1 MRTIEVTICSS
12 VRPTE
17 RVELVVSAIENIFS
31 GLIMDIRADRI
42 YAYNGPDSLK
52 TLHEL
57 LRRQEI
63 LDTGR
68 SVMLRGLVGDTTE
81 FQLSKQAALMGIVSF
96 PPEEEPLGS
105 LHVQITGGERVIDW
119 LAPETEN
126 GVPIKEIDLV
136 ERREKVQEEME
147 WSGADV

>member
-17 RVELVVSAIENIFS
+17 RVELVVSAIENIFPC
-31 GLIMDIRADRI
+31 LIMDIRADRI
-42 YAYNGPDSLK
+42 EAYNGQDSLK

-63 LDTGR
+63 LDTAR
-68 SVMLRGLVGDTTE
+68 KVLLRGLAGNTIT
-81 FQLSKQAALMGIVSF
+81 FQLSKQAALMGFVSF

-105 LHVQITGGERVIDW
+105 LHVQVTGGERVIDW
-119 LAPETEN
+119 LAPETES
-126 GVPIKEIDLV
+126 GVPIREIDLI
-136 ERREKVQEEME
+136 ENG
-147 WSGADV
+147 GAYV

>member
-17 RVELVVSAIENIFS
+17 RLEKVVAAIENIFP

-42 YAYNGPDSLK
+42 EGYNGPDSLK

-57 LRRQEI
+57 LRKQEI
-63 LDTGR
+63 LDTAR
-68 SVMLRGLVGDTTE
+68 RVMLRGLVGNATA
-81 FQLSKQAALMGIVSF
+81 FQLSKQAALMGFVSF
-96 PPEEEPLGS
+96 PPEEEALGS
-105 LHVQITGGERVIDW
+105 LHVQITGGEGVINW

-126 GVPIKEIDLV
+126 GVPV
-136 ERREKVQEEME
+136 REKDLRDLGYDLQE
-147 WSGADV
+147 GRDV

>member
-17 RVELVVSAIENIFS
+17 RVEKVVSAIENIFP

-42 YAYNGPDSLK
+42 EAYNGPDSLK

-57 LRRQEI
+57 LRKQEI
-63 LDTGR
+63 LDTAR
-68 SVMLRGLVGDTTE
+68 KVLLRGLVGNTTS
-81 FQLSKQAALMGIVSF
+81 FQLSKQAALMGFVSF
-96 PPEEEPLGS
+96 PPEEEALGS
-105 LHVQITGGERVIDW
+105 LHVQITGGERVINW

-126 GVPIKEIDLV
+126 GVPVREIDLS
-136 ERREKVQEEME
+136 ELGEAVQE
-147 WSGADV
+147 GADV